1 VFELF
6 DTIALLSRGRII
18 YMGKADEAASFFIQ
32 APDLQFSFEKYHNPS
47 EFLHDVS
54 GSLILNMKVHSTTY
68 D

>member
-32 APDLQFSFEKYHNPS
+32 APELQFSFEKYHNPS